1 MQTIPHDKSP
11 DSTLAVAREGYEF
24 IGNRCR
30 RYQTDVFEARIGLQ
44 KMICMRGE
52 EAARIFYDKEHFE
65 RADVTPGFVKKTLF
79 GEGGVQGLDDEAH
92 LHRKKLFMSVMGEHA
107 QTELSNLME
116 RNWIE
121 AQKKWES
128 MPEVHLAEASAQVLT
143 RTICEWT
150 GVPLKQEEL
159 AERAKQLTL
168 MFEGPGS
175 IGLKHF
181 RSRAARKNCEKWIA
195 GLVRAVRDGSLN
207 VDESKALSVFAQ
219 HRNLEGE
226 LLDEKV
232 AAVEILNL
240 LRPTVAICRYI
251 VFEALALH
259 NYPECAERIRADN
272 DGYTRRFVQEVR
284 RFYPFFPFTAA
295 RVRKAFDWNGY
306 HFPEGRK
313 ALLDLYGTNHHEAA
327 WSDPLSFRPD
337 RFLNWE
343 GNAHKFIPQGGGDH
357 FANHRCAGEWVTI
370 ALMKIAAERLT
381 RMRYLVPPQDLSVD
395 LSHMPAMPASGFKID
410 CRVASE
416 GATH

>member
-1 MQTIPHDKSP
+1 MQSIPQDKTP

-30 RYQTDVFEARIGLQ
+30 RYNTDVFEARIVLQ

-52 EAARIFYDKEHFE
+52 EAARVFYDTERFE
-65 RADVTPGFVKKTLF
+65 RADVTPGFIKKTLF

-92 LHRKKLFMSVMGEHA
+92 RHRKQMFMSVMGAEA
-107 QTELSNLME
+107 QVELSNLME
-116 RNWIE
+116 RNWVE
-121 AQKKWES
+121 AQKEWER
-128 MPEVHLAEASAQVLT
+128 MPEVGLAEASAEILT
-143 RTICEWT
+143 RTICQWT
-150 GVPLKQEEL
+150 GVPLEEKDVPR
-159 AERAKQLTL
+159 RARQLTL

-175 IGLKHF
+175 VGLKHF
-181 RSRAARKNCEKWIA
+181 RSRAARREGEKWIA
-195 GLVRAVRDGSLN
+195 ELVRLVRSGSLK
-207 VDESKALSVFAQ
+207 VDENKALSVFAQ
-219 HRNLEGE
+219 HRNLDGE
-226 LLDEKV
+226 LLEEKV
-232 AAVEILNL
+232 ASVEVLNL
-240 LRPTVAICRYI
+240 LRPTVAISRYI

-259 NYPECAERIRADN
+259 NYPECAERIREDG

-295 RVRKAFDWNGY
+295 RVRKAFDWNGF

-313 ALLDLYGTNHHEAA
+313 ALLDLYGTNHHEAS

-343 GNAHKFIPQGGGDH
+343 GNAHKLIPQGGGDH

-410 CRVASE
+410 CRTPNGQAR
-416 GATH
+416 H